1 MMNVSPYWKRDQ
13 VFITFRGQT
22 HREGLVSFLT
32 EKLETS
38 GINYYVDYHETRGY
52 PITIVFQRIRESGV
66 ALVFFSA
73 KYPESCWCLDELVE
87 IKKQM
92 EIGSIIPF
100 PVFYKV
106 GAESVKKQTG
116 WFGNTLLRT
125 EDLVRKKVDRGS
137 NKSILETELKIW
149 ERRQALESVGG
160 IMGFS
165 YKHKSDQ
172 VFLSE
177 LVVEVK
183 ELLDKNSSPRNIQ
196 TVIEKPLMH
205 PQEAVTLLLQAL
217 NLRIS
222 DLKDLIAKPF
232 IHINGLGSMSTDH
245 LVFLDLNSLM
255 NPGLSQ
261 TPFKTGQDGKILL
274 VLLGFLEY
282 YNESF
287 AFAPLLFRKKPQ
299 KFTGNKPL
307 FSSQEIQDRSHSLP
321 VEVTKS
327 NDNPQNLPGQ
337 DTNSDDTFNCFSLL
351 CNIMKNLAMIIIPP
365 YRGVSIS
372 FGEQQLEHNLVNL
385 LRTELTS
392 NRFSVPEEGEMKER
406 IKESKVAIVVFSSKY
421 PESQQCLDELV
432 EIKRLMDAGEI
443 DPLPIFYQLKDK
455 SVRELKGW
463 FLHRLLKIEDQVRK
477 KVDRGSEK
485 SILDAEAKIWG
496 WRQALLSISSRR
508 GLSSQHSNIAFVRDI
523 VTKVTKMFA
532 YRERKPSPN
541 SSYVTTDLLVVEET
555 PMHRQEMAAITT
567 VQCHDNDL
575 FYSPNSF
582 LQALNLEVTDIK
594 GFKQIPDGLA
604 SLSLKG
610 HANLVFF
617 SLSSPD
623 DLVKFQGSDSF
634 QCLQKVLALTPS
646 GVSIIEEP
654 SRVLALEPNQ
664 SQQWSDNRLIASEQD
679 HPSNHFPAQIN
690 NDTNLEASMF

>member
-38 GINYYVDYHETRGY
+38 GINYYVDYHETRG
-52 PITIVFQRIRESGV
+52 
-66 ALVFFSA
+66 
-73 KYPESCWCLDELVE
+73 
-87 IKKQM
+87 
-92 EIGSIIPF
+92 
-100 PVFYKV
+100 
-106 GAESVKKQTG
+106 
-116 WFGNTLLRT
+116 T

-282 YNESF
+282 YNEVI
-287 AFAPLLFRKKPQ
+287 
-299 KFTGNKPL
+299 
-307 FSSQEIQDRSHSLP
+307 SQP
-321 VEVTKS
+321 
-327 NDNPQNLPGQ
+327 
-337 DTNSDDTFNCFSLL
+337 
-351 CNIMKNLAMIIIPP
+351 
-365 YRGVSIS
+365 
-372 FGEQQLEHNLVNL
+372 
-385 LRTELTS
+385 
-392 NRFSVPEEGEMKER
+392 
-406 IKESKVAIVVFSSKY
+406 
-421 PESQQCLDELV
+421 
-432 EIKRLMDAGEI
+432 
-443 DPLPIFYQLKDK
+443 
-455 SVRELKGW
+455 
-463 FLHRLLKIEDQVRK
+463 
-477 KVDRGSEK
+477 
-485 SILDAEAKIWG
+485 
-496 WRQALLSISSRR
+496 
-508 GLSSQHSNIAFVRDI
+508 
-523 VTKVTKMFA
+523 
-532 YRERKPSPN
+532 
-541 SSYVTTDLLVVEET
+541 
-555 PMHRQEMAAITT
+555 
-567 VQCHDNDL
+567 
-575 FYSPNSF
+575 
-582 LQALNLEVTDIK
+582 LEVY
-594 GFKQIPDGLA
+594 
-604 SLSLKG
+604 
-610 HANLVFF
+610 
-617 SLSSPD
+617 
-623 DLVKFQGSDSF
+623 
-634 QCLQKVLALTPS
+634 
-646 GVSIIEEP
+646 
-654 SRVLALEPNQ
+654 
-664 SQQWSDNRLIASEQD
+664 
-679 HPSNHFPAQIN
+679 
-690 NDTNLEASMF
+690 